1 MAETRIRGINAIKP
15 DYTVPF
21 QGGEG
26 CVSFEK
32 NLSFPYL
39 IGIGTVIGGGGG
51 RNPRYADAEI
61 HAAPFMPFARKGI
74 DNAVLKEEGEGNKIK
89 MRGYG
94 IGRNRRLK
102 IKAVERSSSL
112 LRVFL
117 FFLSFLPSFLSFES
131 EKTKRIF
138 FFPRIADSTIDSD
151 RYNRAPLV
159 ITFLYGDGV

>member
-1 MAETRIRGINAIKP
+1 MAETGIRGINAIKP

-39 IGIGTVIGGGGG
+39 IGIGTVIGGGGD

-94 IGRNRRLK
+94 IGRNRRRK

-117 FFLSFLPSFLSFES
+117 FFLSFLPFFRERKN
-131 EKTKRIF
+131 EADI